1 AQRKQAEREY
11 IQTVAQAMG
20 WEQSSLEFPEHDY
33 AHLSDAALN
42 KLRQKHHQQLL
53 KKADKVIDLQRQRLL
68 ADEEARTAADIG
80 EVPLIASEDELTV
93 DDLDPIRPQS
103 SGLGYSTDYKGR
115 AERAGLT
122 EEELAQETGAVRAQ
136 K

>member
-1 AQRKQAEREY
+1 R
-11 IQTVAQAMG
+11 
-20 WEQSSLEFPEHDY
+20 
-33 AHLSDAALN
+33 N
-42 KLRQKHHQQLL
+42 KHHQQLL

-68 ADEEARTAADIG
+68 ADEEARAAADIG
-80 EVPLIASEDELTV
+80 EVPLIASDEDALTV

-122 EEELAQETGAVRAQ
+122 EAELAQETGALRAQ
-136 K
+136 KQASHTDEQRQAAITRGETAKR